1 MISQDTCIKKISLLL
16 FRICLYILGKKSIYV
31 LRFLFVCLVPV
42 FKNLSFFKN
51 QISLNYTLEILLT
64 NLFLVH
70 INREVL
76 AFTIYYV
83 L

>member
-1 MISQDTCIKKISLLL
+1 M
-16 FRICLYILGKKSIYV
+16 
-31 LRFLFVCLVPV
+31 LRNLFVCLVPV
-42 FKNLSFFKN
+42 FKNLSFLK
-51 QISLNYTLEILLT
+51 IKLNYTIEILLT

-76 AFTIYYV
+76 AFTIYYM